1 MAMVDRHFEFWP
13 KRWPRTLTLPETTV
27 AHNLEVSATRY
38 PDRTAIVYYGTE
50 IPYRRL
56 LEEVEALAGYMQE
69 DLGVTKGDRVIL
81 NMQNSPQFVISFY
94 AILRANA
101 AVVPVNPMLLTE
113 EIEHY
118 VRDSGAKVAI
128 VGQELHERI
137 SPFVNGDGLQ
147 SLIVAAYSGYIG
159 EADLNVPEVA
169 SAPRRDVGGIPWDE
183 ALGAGRAPR
192 PSTAG
197 PGDLA
202 CLPYTSGTTGR
213 PKGCMHTHRSMQANL
228 GGTVPWRT
236 LTPETVALVTLPLF
250 HVSGMVNSMNS
261 TIYVGGSMVMMTR
274 WDREVAAELVG
285 RYGCTEWINI
295 TTMVVDLLSI
305 PRIGEYDL
313 GTLRYIG
320 GGGAPLPAAVGERL
334 EELTGERYVEGYG
347 LTETMAHTHAVLPD
361 RVKLQCLGVPVF
373 DVDSRV
379 INPETMEELGPN
391 EEGEIVSSGPQVMK
405 GYWGRP
411 DADREVFF
419 ERDGKR
425 FLRTGDIGRYDE
437 EGYFFIVDRLK
448 RMINVSGYKVWPTEV
463 ESLLYGHPA
472 VKEACVIG
480 VPDER
485 SGEAVKAVIVLREGE
500 EGNLSAEDII
510 GWARERMAA
519 YKYPRRVEFVDSL
532 PKSGTGKI
540 LWRVLQEQEQEKVAE
555 RS

>member
-1 MAMVDRHFEFWP
+1 
-13 KRWPRTLTLPETTV
+13 
-27 AHNLEVSATRY
+27 
-38 PDRTAIVYYGTE
+38 
-50 IPYRRL
+50 
-56 LEEVEALAGYMQE
+56 
-69 DLGVTKGDRVIL
+69 
-81 NMQNSPQFVISFY
+81 
-94 AILRANA
+94 
-101 AVVPVNPMLLTE
+101 
-113 EIEHY
+113 
-118 VRDSGAKVAI
+118 
-128 VGQELHERI
+128 
-137 SPFVNGDGLQ
+137 
-147 SLIVAAYSGYIG
+147 
-159 EADLNVPEVA
+159 
-169 SAPRRDVGGIPWDE
+169 
-183 ALGAGRAPR
+183 
-192 PSTAG
+192 
-197 PGDLA
+197 
-202 CLPYTSGTTGR
+202 
-213 PKGCMHTHRSMQANL
+213 MHTHRSVQANL

-236 LTPETVALVTLPLF
+236 LTPETVALVALPLF

-261 TIYVGGSMVMMTR
+261 TIYCGGSMVLMTR
-274 WDREVAAELVG
+274 WDREVAAELIG

-313 GTLRYIG
+313 STLSYIG

-334 EELTGERYVEGYG
+334 EEHTGARYVEGYG
-347 LTETMAHTHAVLPD
+347 LTETMAQTHAVLPD

-411 DADREVFF
+411 DADEEAFF

-425 FLRTGDIGRYDE
+425 FLRTGDIGMYDE

-448 RMINVSGYKVWPTEV
+448 RMINVSGYKVWPTEI
-463 ESLLYGHPA
+463 ENSLYAHPA

-500 EGNLSAEDII
+500 QGNVSAEDVI

-519 YKYPRRVEFVDSL
+519 YKYPRHVEFVDAL

-540 LWRVLQEQEQEKVAE
+540 LWRVLQDQEQRKMAE
-555 RS
+555 AT